1 MSYSKLKLVMFICV
15 AVWLGS
21 AGYVLGTTRT
31 VYPDGHGTYQ
41 TIQNAI
47 NAAVPGDT
55 VLLADGVFGFWP
67 GNMDI
72 SFLGK
77 SITVRS
83 MSGDP
88 ETCIIDCQ
96 ADTADL
102 HRGFNFVSGEGPASV
117 LEGVSIVNGFV
128 PVPSDY
134 FDGLNTYGG
143 GGIRCVNS
151 SPTITNCIIAHN
163 RAESYGGGMMCGGG
177 SPHISNCTFY
187 CNWAIDDGGG
197 LASFSTLI
205 IGNCTFSHNHT
216 RAHGGGMTNMG
227 TNLTLT
233 QCSFSHNTADTY
245 GGGLSLFAVPNGQLM
260 GCTFSGNSS
269 SGSSSAIL
277 GQGGAIAIGNST
289 GLTLQNCTLSNNAS
303 NDSGSGLSVTWN
315 STATLNNTIIAFGK
329 RHEAIYCEQ
338 PGSSAFLTCCDVYGN
353 AGGDWVGFIAGQ
365 NGMNGNISL
374 DPLFCNRPAE
384 EYGLYSNSPC
394 APANSS
400 CGLMGA
406 KPLSCIRGDLDS
418 DKDVDLTDFAAL
430 AQHWLETLP

>member
-1 MSYSKLKLVMFICV
+1 MFLFV

-21 AGYVLGTTRT
+21 AGYALGAILV
-31 VYPDGHGTYQ
+31 VYPDGSGMYQ
-41 TIQNAI
+41 TIQDAI
-47 NAAVPGDT
+47 TAAQNGDT
-55 VLLADGVFGFWP
+55 VMLVDGVFGFWP

-117 LEGVSIVNGFV
+117 LEGVSIINGFV

-134 FDGLNTYGG
+134 FDPYNTYGG

-163 RAESYGGGMMCGGG
+163 RSESFGGGMMCVLGC

-187 CNWAIDDGGG
+187 CNWAMDDGGG
-197 LASFSTLI
+197 LCNFGTPI
-205 IGNCTFSHNHT
+205 IENCTFSHNHT
-216 RAHGGGMTNMG
+216 RAHGGGMTSMG
-227 TNLTLT
+227 TNLVLT
-233 QCSFSHNTADTY
+233 RCSFSHNTTDTY
-245 GGGLSLFAVPNGQLM
+245 GGGLSLFAVPNCQVL
-260 GCTFSGNSS
+260 GCIFSENSS
-269 SGSSSAIL
+269 TGAPGL
-277 GQGGAIAIGNST
+277 GGAIVIGNYT
-289 GLTLQNCTLSNNAS
+289 GLILQNCTLSDNAS
-303 NDSGSGLSVTWN
+303 NGTGGGLSVTWN
-315 STATLNNTIIAFGK
+315 STATLNNTIIAFSRKG
-329 RHEAIYCEQ
+329 EAIFCEL
-338 PGSSAFLTCCDVYGN
+338 GSSAFLTCCDVYGN
-353 AGGDWVGFIAGQ
+353 VGGDWVGFIAGQ
-365 NGMNGNISL
+365 NGINGNISL

-384 EYGLYSNSPC
+384 EYGLYSDSPC
-394 APANSS
+394 APANSP

-406 KPLSCIRGDLDS
+406 EPPSCIRGDLDS
-418 DKDVDLTDFAAL
+418 DKDVDLMDFAEL
-430 AQHWLETLP
+430 AKHWLETIP